1 MISNSHTSTDSS
13 TTIVA
18 LSACIYTYYMRLCI
32 FIICSFHR
40 ISGLFILVWVFWNE
54 HFDVDSILAFKTHVD
69 SCIIIVD
76 QHASLLRRN
85 PFKMTRPTEQSLYN
99 EIQRIRCCCSFDRM
113 RKKPNMF
120 LWLFRLWACD
130 CQCGMNGIRH
140 GHMHVLHISYE
151 KKKKLYKKKTMK
163 EPNITTPSKQRQQL
177 FFASWLLTYSMLS
190 LSMYAC
196 TYFVFISILL
206 QDNAF

>member
-1 MISNSHTSTDSS
+1 MPFTIYKRYNNFNYLWSRTATPAPIAAQQSS
-13 TTIVA
+13 LYLPV
-18 LSACIYTYYMRLCI
+18 YMRLCI

-54 HFDVDSILAFKTHVD
+54 HFDVDSILAFKPHVD

-76 QHASLLRRN
+76 QHASRLRRH

-99 EIQRIRCCCSFDRM
+99 EIQRIRCCCSFDRV

-120 LWLFRLWACD
+120 LWLFRLWACN

-151 KKKKLYKKKTMK
+151 KKRNYIKRKRWRSRT
-163 EPNITTPSKQRQQL
+163 
-177 FFASWLLTYSMLS
+177 
-190 LSMYAC
+190 
-196 TYFVFISILL
+196 
-206 QDNAF
+206 